1 MNEFIMALEIYH
13 IIILIVVGALVGIS
27 ISFIGQTGQGIVLPI
42 ILLLTGDVFLAI
54 AINLLNDVITSA
66 AVSIGYLRKKKF
78 AIRIDILIVIV
89 VAIMISFLGVY
100 ILMTTALGSIF
111 GWFIPAFIM
120 VLGLLFLKRGF
131 PTHESVKKMIQNL
144 ARKTLKTEKNEEGI
158 TELNKKIEEQ
168 LITETNS
175 IEGFISRGSRMFY
188 ILALGFGILI
198 GLNSGLFGASSGLI
212 FVLVLVILYGY
223 PLKKGV
229 GTALILSIV
238 IGSCTFLFYQILG
251 LTVKGQLFLHLELS
265 LYLAIGSIISGIITS
280 IYVQKLSAITM
291 GRAVGFVIFILGSLA
306 LVFFFIT

>member
-1 MNEFIMALEIYH
+1 MALEFFQV
-13 IIILIVVGALVGIS
+13 IILIVVGGLVGIS

-66 AVSIGYLRKKKF
+66 AVSIGYLRKKQF

-89 VAIMISFLGVY
+89 VAIMTSFLGVY
-100 ILMTTALGSIF
+100 VLMTTALGSIF
-111 GWFIPAFIM
+111 GWFIPAFII

-144 ARKTLKTEKNEEGI
+144 TRKTVKTEKDEKGI
-158 TELNKKIEEQ
+158 SELNKKVEEQ

-212 FVLVLVILYGY
+212 FVLALVILYGY

-238 IGSCTFLFYQILG
+238 IGSCTFLISDAYHPLRM
-251 LTVKGQLFLHLELS
+251 LFLNFELS
-265 LYLAIGSIISGIITS
+265 LSLAIGSIISGIITS
-280 IYVQKLSAITM
+280 TYVQKLSAKTM
-291 GRAVGFVIFILGSLA
+291 GRAVGFIIFSLA
-306 LVFFFIT
+306 SLSLVFFFIT

>member
-1 MNEFIMALEIYH
+1 MTLEIYQ
-13 IIILIVVGALVGIS
+13 IIILIIIGALVGIS
-27 ISFIGQTGQGIVLPI
+27 ISFIGQTGQGIVVPI

-66 AVSIGYLRKKKF
+66 AVSTGYIRKKKF
-78 AIRIDILIVIV
+78 AVRIDILIVIII
-89 VAIMISFLGVY
+89 AIIISFLGVY
-100 ILMTTALGSIF
+100 ILMTTALGTIF

-120 VLGLLFLKRGF
+120 FLGVLFLKRGF
-131 PTHESVKKMIQNL
+131 PTHESVKTMVQNL
-144 ARKTLKTEKNEEGI
+144 TRKAVKGGNSEEGI

-168 LITETNS
+168 LINDNNS
-175 IEGFISRGSRMFY
+175 IEGFISRGSRLFY
-188 ILALGFGILI
+188 ILALVFGIFI

-212 FVLVLVILYGY
+212 FVLTLVILYGY

-229 GTALILSIV
+229 GTALILSMV

-251 LTVKGQLFLHLELS
+251 FTVKGQLFINFELS

-280 IYVQKLSAITM
+280 TYVQKLSAIVM
-291 GRAVGFVIFILGSLA
+291 GRAVGLVIFILGSIS

>member
-1 MNEFIMALEIYH
+1 MALEIYH
-13 IIILIVVGALVGIS
+13 IIILIVIGALVGIS

-100 ILMTTALGSIF
+100 VLMTTALGSIF

-144 ARKTLKTEKNEEGI
+144 ARKTIKTEKDEEGI
-158 TELNKKIEEQ
+158 SELNKKIEEQ

-212 FVLVLVILYGY
+212 FVLALVILYGY

-229 GTALILSIV
+229 GTALILSII

-251 LTVKGQLFLHLELS
+251 LTIKGQLFLNFELS

-280 IYVQKLSAITM
+280 TYVQKLSAKTM
-291 GRAVGFVIFILGSLA
+291 GRAVGFIIFILASLS

>member
-1 MNEFIMALEIYH
+1 MFIMALEFFQV
-13 IIILIVVGALVGIS
+13 IILIVVGGLVGIS

-42 ILLLTGDVFLAI
+42 ILLLTGDVLLAI

-89 VAIMISFLGVY
+89 VAIMTSFLGVY
-100 ILMTTALGSIF
+100 VLMTTALGSIF
-111 GWFIPAFIM
+111 GWFIPFIM

-144 ARKTLKTEKNEEGI
+144 ARKTVKTEKDEKGI
-158 TELNKKIEEQ
+158 SELNKKVEEQ
-168 LITETNS
+168 LITETNF

-188 ILALGFGILI
+188 ILALGFGVLI

-212 FVLVLVILYGY
+212 FVLALVILYGY

-251 LTVKGQLFLHLELS
+251 LTIKGQLFLNFELS
-265 LYLAIGSIISGIITS
+265 LSLAIGSIISGIITS
-280 IYVQKLSAITM
+280 TYVQKLSAKTM
-291 GRAVGFVIFILGSLA
+291 GRAVGFIIFILASLS

>member
-1 MNEFIMALEIYH
+1 MFIMALEFFQV
-13 IIILIVVGALVGIS
+13 IILIVVGGLVGIS

-89 VAIMISFLGVY
+89 VAIMTSFLGVY
-100 ILMTTALGSIF
+100 VLMTTALGSIF

-144 ARKTLKTEKNEEGI
+144 ARKTVKTERDEKGI
-158 TELNKKIEEQ
+158 SELNKKVEEQ

-212 FVLVLVILYGY
+212 FVLALVILYGY

-251 LTVKGQLFLHLELS
+251 LTIKGQLFLNFELS
-265 LYLAIGSIISGIITS
+265 LSLAIGSIISGIITS
-280 IYVQKLSAITM
+280 TYVQKLSAKTM
-291 GRAVGFVIFILGSLA
+291 GRAVGFIIFILASLS

>member
-1 MNEFIMALEIYH
+1 MALEFFQV
-13 IIILIVVGALVGIS
+13 IILIVVGGLVGIS

-89 VAIMISFLGVY
+89 VAIMTSFLGVY
-100 ILMTTALGSIF
+100 VLMTTALGSIF

-144 ARKTLKTEKNEEGI
+144 ARKTVKTEKDEKGI
-158 TELNKKIEEQ
+158 SELNKKVEEQ
-168 LITETNS
+168 LITETNF

-188 ILALGFGILI
+188 ILALGFGVLI

-212 FVLVLVILYGY
+212 FVLALVILYGY

-251 LTVKGQLFLHLELS
+251 LTIKGQLFLNFELS
-265 LYLAIGSIISGIITS
+265 LYLALGSIISGIIMST
-280 IYVQKLSAITM
+280 YVQKLSAKTM
-291 GRAVGFVIFILGSLA
+291 GRAVGFIIFILASLS

>member
-1 MNEFIMALEIYH
+1 MALEIYH
-13 IIILIVVGALVGIS
+13 IIILIVIGALVGIS

-54 AINLLNDVITSA
+54 AINLLNDVITST

-89 VAIMISFLGVY
+89 VAIMTSFLGVY
-100 ILMTTALGSIF
+100 LLMTTALGSIF

-144 ARKTLKTEKNEEGI
+144 ARKTVKTEKDEKGI
-158 TELNKKIEEQ
+158 SELNKKVEEQ

-198 GLNSGLFGASSGLI
+198 GLNSGLFGSSSGLI
-212 FVLVLVILYGY
+212 FVLALVILYGY

-251 LTVKGQLFLHLELS
+251 LTIKGQLFLNFELS
-265 LYLAIGSIISGIITS
+265 LSLAIGSIISGIITS
-280 IYVQKLSAITM
+280 TYVQKLSAKTM
-291 GRAVGFVIFILGSLA
+291 GRAVGFIIFILASLS

>member
-158 TELNKKIEEQ
+158 NELNKKIEEQ

-251 LTVKGQLFLHLELS
+251 LTVKGQLFLHFELS

-280 IYVQKLSAITM
+280 TYVQKLSAITM
-291 GRAVGFVIFILGSLA
+291 GRGVGLIIFILGCLSLF
-306 LVFFFIT
+306 FFFIT

>member
-1 MNEFIMALEIYH
+1 MALEIYH
-13 IIILIVVGALVGIS
+13 IIILIVVGTLVGIS

-54 AINLLNDVITSA
+54 AINLLNDVITST

-89 VAIMISFLGVY
+89 VAIMTSFLGVY
-100 ILMTTALGSIF
+100 LLMTTALGSIF

-144 ARKTLKTEKNEEGI
+144 ARKTVKTEKDEKGI
-158 TELNKKIEEQ
+158 SELNKKVEEQ

-212 FVLVLVILYGY
+212 FVLALVILYGY

-251 LTVKGQLFLHLELS
+251 LTIKGQLFLNFELS
-265 LYLAIGSIISGIITS
+265 LSLAIGSIISGIITS
-280 IYVQKLSAITM
+280 TYVQKLSAKTM
-291 GRAVGFVIFILGSLA
+291 GRAVGFIIFILASLS